1 MRYFFRPLKKERLR
15 PDEFQHMKLMLQD
28 ALKKNTISATP
39 STSHTGIFTFTHLL
53 NPKPMFATIFL
64 AMLIALG
71 GGTAAAAEKAAP
83 GDALYPFKIH
93 INESVRGAIAVST
106 DAEADWQ
113 STRAVRRL
121 EEAAGLAAEGR
132 LDIETREKL
141 RTQFAAH
148 QEKAERLLADL
159 SAKGKT
165 DAAAS
170 VSSHI
175 EANLSAYSEVLTSLK
190 KSRPTTT
197 DMLADIRNEVKVETD
212 QAVAAR
218 AQTEATIK
226 EKTEQAAEGRK
237 KAAENKI
244 EEVQKYIEGKKIHV
258 EAAAI
263 SQARAQ
269 LKLAEEKMTQGNASL
284 AQEKYGEAF
293 IEFQQAHMFAQ
304 RAKLTLKTIHKLNI
318 SLLGSGILDSD
329 DDKENKHEEKQKDE
343 KRENEKTVASTT
355 LKAIPTPI
363 KSSTSTQATS
373 TIKTHIKTKL
383 TPARIET
390 RKQID
395 VKVSDSDERD

>member
-1 MRYFFRPLKKERLR
+1 MRYFFRPLKKEGLR
-15 PDEFQHMKLMLQD
+15 PDEFHHMKLILED
-28 ALKKNTISATP
+28 ALKKNPITATP
-39 STSHTGIFTFTHLL
+39 SRTPAAIYTFRHLL

-71 GGTAAAAEKAAP
+71 GGTATAAEKAAP
-83 GDALYPFKIH
+83 GDALYPFKIYV
-93 INESVRGAIAVST
+93 NESVRGALAVST

-148 QEKAERLLADL
+148 QEKAERLLAEL

-165 DAAAS
+165 EAAAA

-175 EANLSAYSEVLTSLK
+175 EANLSAYSEALTSLK

-197 DMLADIRNEVKVETD
+197 DMLTDIRNEVKIEAD
-212 QAVAAR
+212 QAIAAR
-218 AQTEATIK
+218 TNTEGIIK
-226 EKTEQAAEGRK
+226 EKTKGAAEGRM
-237 KAAENKI
+237 KAAENKL
-244 EEVQKYIEGKKIHV
+244 EEVRKYIERKKIDA
-258 EAAAI
+258 EAPAI
-263 SQARAQ
+263 TQARAQ
-269 LKLAEEKMTQGNASL
+269 LKLAEEKMIQGKTSL
-284 AQEKYGEAF
+284 AQEKYAEAF
-293 IEFQQAHMFAQ
+293 VTFQQAHMLAE

-318 SLLGSGILDSD
+318 SLLGSGILDND

-373 TIKTHIKTKL
+373 TIKTYIKTKL
-383 TPARIET
+383 LPVKIET
-390 RKQID
+390 RKQVD
-395 VKVSDSDERD
+395 AKVSDSDERD